1 MSSVAERVV
10 FSQEELVES
19 VLNDGNLDCFYPH
32 LKRERLVYHRHSN
45 INDGN
50 VIPLFTIR

>member
-19 VLNDGNLDCFYPH
+19 VVNDGNLDCFYPH

-50 VIPLFTIR
+50 VIPLFTVK